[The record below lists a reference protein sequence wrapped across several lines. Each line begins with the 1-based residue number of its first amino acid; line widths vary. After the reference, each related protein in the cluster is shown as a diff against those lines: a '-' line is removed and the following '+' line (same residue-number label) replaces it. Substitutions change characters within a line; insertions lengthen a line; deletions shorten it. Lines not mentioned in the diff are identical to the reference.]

1 MNKKILMS
9 TIALLVLS
17 LMIISPVKAITK
29 EPYWA
34 HVEINVFDP
43 PNKQWFVGF
52 NDGIMHIKDWHW
64 SGPYEGTLGT
74 GTFDVW
80 FEHLRLNQNTGE
92 GTYSGTWQ
100 ITITTGPLQGTL
112 AGRARGK
119 ITGYLFASG
128 TFAGAHGTGDFEGV
142 RKMGS
147 YTLDMTS
154 IPYMFDASG
163 TIIYP

>member
-1 MNKKILMS
+1 MNKKLLMS
-9 TIALLVLS
+9 TIVLLVLS

-34 HVEINVFDP
+34 HVEIDVLDLP
-43 PNKQWFVGF
+43 DKQWFVGF

-80 FEHLRLNQNTGE
+80 FEHLRLNMDTGE
-92 GTYSGTWQ
+92 GTYSGKWR
-100 ITITTGPLQGTL
+100 ITIPGQGTL
-112 AGRARGK
+112 AGSARGK
-119 ITGYLFASG
+119 ITGYFFASG
-128 TFAGAHGTGDFEGV
+128 KFAGADGTGDFEGV
-142 RKMGS
+142 KKMGS

-154 IPYMFDASG
+154 IPYMFDALG